1 MVFDFYFD
9 GVTVKTGNT
18 RTPDSS
24 REIFAEAQKKQSYVN
39 KHILLS
45 KGSNLLQL

>member
-18 RTPDSS
+18 LTKTLVGVGGGMSLHVRP
-24 REIFAEAQKKQSYVN
+24 RVKFQR
-39 KHILLS
+39 LLS
-45 KGSNLLQL
+45 CY